1 MAYNYHRQ
9 LIIDGIEMY
18 NMPPMEIDI
27 RPSDIYVEYNKANNR
42 FDRIAGSVYQD
53 DELAI
58 LIRWANQQ
66 WDQEFDIPAGEVIRV
81 PFPLEEVM
89 QEVAEKIENRKDK

>member
-1 MAYNYHRQ
+1 MAYNYHKQ

-27 RPSDIYVEYNKANNR
+27 RSSDMYVEYNKANNR
-42 FDRIAGSVYQD
+42 FDRIAAKVYQD

-81 PFPLEEVM
+81 PFPLESVLE
-89 QEVAEKIENRKDK
+89 EVAAKIENRKNK